1 MRLTRL
7 ILDDVGAYGG
17 HNEFEFP
24 TTSDRPIVLYGGT
37 NGAGK
42 STLFE
47 AIPLCLYG
55 QSSMDE
61 KMTKKQYNQ
70 KIRRLF
76 HRHKHKKT
84 QAGEASVSLEFEYAQ
99 NGRILQYKITRNW
112 QNNDGRIDEFLALYK
127 QPDAGKG
134 YVRVDAVG
142 DSQIQMM
149 INQMI
154 PRAVAGMFFFD
165 GERIKDIAEEGDEH
179 LYIKS
184 SFDSLLG
191 LDISDRLRDDIGTH
205 ILRNSGE
212 EDKEV
217 LARIEEMNREKDEA
231 ERRLEEMQQK
241 RTFLSDD
248 ISSKKKELD
257 GKEEKFFRAG
267 GSRAK
272 DRERLVDERDEISK
286 SLNFVE
292 SQIRD
297 MIKKDLPL
305 AIVPDQLRQV
315 REKIQEDEDSIKS
328 NLSGDTVRAAYDHM
342 IGEFEAHLDLD
353 DPETKRALVKK
364 LRDIAD
370 ARTSL
375 LSDKRRLTFDFSLS
389 EMAAMRQRI
398 GRILDQDHE
407 RWSAHHES
415 HKHYSDRLGRIS
427 AQLDIIPQQDEVGPL
442 YSSIKEITLE
452 MGEMEQECHTLEM
465 LEAQEKSKIVLLNSK
480 IRKHL
485 AAKRSN
491 HRNQLGLELAPRI
504 QDALEEYSARLR
516 AKKITLLESNIL
528 EGIKRCFHKSRL
540 ITAVSIDPQTY
551 RITLYSREDEISRD
565 TLSQGELQLY
575 VTAIV
580 WGLAKTSGRP
590 LPLIVDT
597 PLARLDV
604 EHREN
609 LIRNFYP
616 EASHQ
621 IIIFSTNT
629 EVVDSYYEMIRPHV
643 SQAMLIQ
650 YDPKSDTSV
659 VSDGYFGSKEGS

>member
-24 TTSDRPIVLYGGT
+24 TTSERPIVLYGGT

-112 QNNDGRIDEFLALYK
+112 QNNDGRIDEFLAMYK
-127 QPDAGKG
+127 QSDAGKG
-134 YVRVDAVG
+134 YVRVEAVG

-165 GERIKDIAEEGDEH
+165 GERIKDIVEEGDEH

-231 ERRLEEMQQK
+231 ERRLEDMQQK
-241 RTFLSDD
+241 HTFLTDD
-248 ISSKKKELD
+248 ISRKKKELD
-257 GKEEKFFRAG
+257 GKEEQFFKAG
-267 GSRAK
+267 GSHAK
-272 DRERLVDERDEISK
+272 DRKRLVNERDEISK

-305 AIVPDQLRQV
+305 AIVPDQIRQV
-315 REKIQEDEDSIKS
+315 REKLQEDEDSIKS

-342 IGEFEAHLDLD
+342 IGEFEAHLELD
-353 DPETKRALVKK
+353 DPETKKALVKR

-370 ARTSL
+370 ARTSS

-398 GRILDQDHE
+398 DRILDQEHE
-407 RWSAHHES
+407 HLSVY
-415 HKHYSDRLGRIS
+415 HKSQKQYADRLDGIS
-427 AQLDIIPQQDEVGPL
+427 AQLDIAPQQDEVGPL

-452 MGEMEQECHTLEM
+452 IGEMEQECHTLEV

-485 AAKRSN
+485 AAKRSS

-540 ITAVSIDPQTY
+540 ITSVSIDPQTY

-650 YDPKSDTSV
+650 YDPSSDTSV
-659 VSDGYFGSKEGS
+659 VNDGYFGSRGGS